1 MTPFFGNTDTSIDY
15 VNVENFPKF
24 EDKPADKWNELI
36 QGAFDSA
43 EKVVKALSQKEDGV
57 LIQPE
62 NILADQLKSKAGGQ
76 LVEMT
81 AGSTSMVLC

>member
-1 MTPFFGNTDTSIDY
+1 MTPFFGNTETCIDY

-36 QGAFDSA
+36 AGANESA

-62 NILADQLKSKAGGQ
+62 NILVDQLKSKAGGQ
-76 LVEMT
+76 LVEVT

>member
-1 MTPFFGNTDTSIDY
+1 MTPFFGNTDTCIDY

-24 EDKPADKWNELI
+24 EDKAADKWNELI
-36 QGAFDSA
+36 SGANDSA

-76 LVEMT
+76 LVEIT